1 MARLDVMFTSNKDDY
16 ETPQELFDELNREF
30 GFTVDLC
37 ASDTNHKCA
46 KYYTID
52 NDGMKADL
60 TGEMVFCNP
69 PYGHQ
74 KTAQWVKKCAES
86 NCTAVMLLPA
96 RTDTKAFHEYI
107 YHKAEIRFLKG
118 RLKFGGG
125 GQGRHRSRV

>member
-1 MARLDVMFTSNKDDY
+1 MKLDAMFTSKKDDY

-37 ASDTNHKCA
+37 ASDTNHKVA
-46 KYYTID
+46 KYYTKE

-60 TGEMVFCNP
+60 TGEVVFCNP
-69 PYGHQ
+69 PYGAQ

-86 NCTAVMLLPA
+86 NCLSVMLLPA

-107 YHKAEIRFLKG
+107 YGKAEIRFIKG

-125 GQGRHRSRV
+125 QGPLHFRA